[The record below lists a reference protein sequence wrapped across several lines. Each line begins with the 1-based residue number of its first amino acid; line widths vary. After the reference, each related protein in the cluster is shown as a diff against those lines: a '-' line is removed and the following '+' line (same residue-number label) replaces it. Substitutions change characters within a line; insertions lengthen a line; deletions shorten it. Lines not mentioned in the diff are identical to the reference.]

1 MKKLPKNDIKVDSLK
16 DIQEEIIKNN
26 RLISKSQQR
35 CKSMKIM
42 HFWKKVKKGCIE
54 NYRWSESTINQ
65 LNRDI
70 CIWNDQRPNMVKWR
84 N

>member
-54 NYRWSESTINQ
+54 NYR
-65 LNRDI
+65 
-70 CIWNDQRPNMVKWR
+70 
-84 N
+84 

>member
-35 CKSMKIM
+35 CKSMKNNA
-42 HFWKKVKKGCIE
+42 FLE
-54 NYRWSESTINQ
+54 NS
-65 LNRDI
+65 
-70 CIWNDQRPNMVKWR
+70 
-84 N
+84 